1 MVSDLLD
8 NGIIR
13 ESDSPYASPILL
25 VKKKNGEQRMCV
37 DYRALNAKTI
47 KDRFPLPHVD
57 DFLDKLKGCRYFTSL
72 DLASGYHQIQLEESS
87 IPKTA
92 FITPDGHFEYL
103 RVPFG
108 LCNAPAVFQR
118 TINKV
123 LGNLRYGKALAYMDD
138 ILLPS
143 ADFHSG
149 LANLRLVFQS
159 LRDAGLTLRL
169 SKCQYFMEKV
179 EYLGHEISSEGVQPG
194 RRKTECVDRFPEPTD
209 VRSVRQFLGLAGYFR
224 KYIKDFAI
232 IARPLTNLTKKDV
245 SFAWGE
251 DQHTAFQSLKTK
263 LTSRPLLAIYDPE
276 LKTEVHTDASKVG
289 IGGILLQAPPNGMFR
304 PVMYYSRQTTKE
316 EQRYHSYELETMA
329 MVYTL
334 KAFRIYLMGIQFKV
348 VTDCNAIRTT
358 LTKRDLVPRIGRWWL
373 AIQEYKFDVEYRAGH
388 KMSHA
393 DALSRN
399 PRT

>member
-1 MVSDLLD
+1 MV
-8 NGIIR
+8 
-13 ESDSPYASPILL
+13 
-25 VKKKNGEQRMCV
+25 
-37 DYRALNAKTI
+37 
-47 KDRFPLPHVD
+47 
-57 DFLDKLKGCRYFTSL
+57 
-72 DLASGYHQIQLEESS
+72 
-87 IPKTA
+87 
-92 FITPDGHFEYL
+92 
-103 RVPFG
+103 
-108 LCNAPAVFQR
+108 
-118 TINKV
+118 KV
-123 LGNLRYGKALAYMDD
+123 LGKTNIHLKVDCAEAEVEALIVPNMAQEIPVM
-138 ILLPS
+138 IGQTFLNNS
-143 ADFHSG
+143 KVVM
-149 LANLRLVFQS
+149 LVFDGNVRLLCMDHDIGKS
-159 LRDAGLTLRL
+159 LNLATVKIPLWAKNSTVIAANTTALVAVSSRGKFTGDLYVRGRLRP
-169 SKCQYFMEKV
+169 V
-179 EYLGHEISSEGVQPG
+179 PGNEYAVN
-194 RRKTECVDRFPEPTD
+194 ECVTKGQEGSLPETSTFEADYDQFLETNRFPEPTD

-329 MVYTL
+329 MVYRL

-373 AIQEYKFDVEYRAGH
+373 AIQEYKFDV
-388 KMSHA
+388 
-393 DALSRN
+393 
-399 PRT
+399 